1 VNLIWR
7 NSELL
12 PRAAAREDQPGIEL
26 ARSFPPTC
34 LGLYRG
40 CKAEQV
46 FKAYTRASMLP
57 HLHRFEAYC
66 LSNQDIE
73 RATRLREALRGTR
86 TALKDDQIARA
97 LES

>member
-1 VNLIWR
+1 
-7 NSELL
+7 
-12 PRAAAREDQPGIEL
+12 
-26 ARSFPPTC
+26 
-34 LGLYRG
+34 
-40 CKAEQV
+40 
-46 FKAYTRASMLP
+46 MLP
-57 HLHRFEAYC
+57 HLHRFEAYT